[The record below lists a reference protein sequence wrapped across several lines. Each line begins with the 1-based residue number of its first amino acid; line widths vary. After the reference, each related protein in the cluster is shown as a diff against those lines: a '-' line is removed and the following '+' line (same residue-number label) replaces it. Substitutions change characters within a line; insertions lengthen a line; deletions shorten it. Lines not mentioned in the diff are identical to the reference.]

1 MRRPSLALL
10 LVCGALFFG
19 TVSVAPGIA
28 GATSPRALY
37 KALLASRFPQAQL
50 PKGLHPT
57 KPIALRLSSPATR
70 HHVVGEVEVVFDT
83 KGFSVIAYSVF
94 PRRLDALG
102 YFRDELRLPRAQG
115 LTRNLPDFP
124 QPAAITN
131 VTLGGIRSTDI
142 QFVTGNVR
150 VDAGVMGRNGSR
162 RADTLALARVAL
174 RHLKAVERR
183 LGSAP

>member
-10 LVCGALFFG
+10 LACGALVFG
-19 TVSVAPGIA
+19 TISVVPAIA
-28 GATSPRALY
+28 RTASPRALY
-37 KALLASRFPQAQL
+37 KTLLASPIPQAQL
-50 PKGLHPT
+50 PKGLHPA
-57 KPIALRLSSPATR
+57 KPIALRLNNPATR
-70 HHVVGEVEVVFDT
+70 HHVVGEVEIVLDK
-83 KGFSVIAYSVF
+83 KGFSAIVYSVF

-115 LTRNLPDFP
+115 LTRSLPDFP

-162 RADTLALARVAL
+162 RADILALAGVAL

-183 LGSAP
+183 LASAP